1 MQCCWFC
8 PLLRGIYIALHDW
21 YNNRRAV
28 IILSYGQGDA
38 RARPAS
44 ALMADYTMVMPN
56 GSPLARQ
63 LPFDGRL
70 YHAAS
75 RTWYNDYSKWHAPCK
90 TPIFMADSS
99 VYVML
104 LTYKGRFFACFC
116 VYTGMKGRYSK
127 TNKGMY

>member
-1 MQCCWFC
+1 
-8 PLLRGIYIALHDW
+8 
-21 YNNRRAV
+21 
-28 IILSYGQGDA
+28 
-38 RARPAS
+38 
-44 ALMADYTMVMPN
+44 MADYTMVMPN